1 MTLAE
6 RSEGGGGAEGRG
18 ARRGE
23 GGPAFPAPVAEVK
36 VFCRAPAFI
45 LMLASFALRSGVRA
59 VETSG
64 GLPNLIG
71 ALPSCSLP
79 TLSTSGGSILAATG
93 ITELNSLHQRT
104 PKTRRF

>member
-6 RSEGGGGAEGRG
+6 RNEGGGGAEGRG

-23 GGPAFPAPVAEVK
+23 GAFPDPVAEVN

-45 LMLASFALRSGVRA
+45 LMLASLALRSGVRA

-71 ALPSCSLP
+71 GRSISQLVPLTPIFNLKSLYQL
-79 TLSTSGGSILAATG
+79 TLKSPGCNISISKG
-93 ITELNSLHQRT
+93 
-104 PKTRRF
+104 